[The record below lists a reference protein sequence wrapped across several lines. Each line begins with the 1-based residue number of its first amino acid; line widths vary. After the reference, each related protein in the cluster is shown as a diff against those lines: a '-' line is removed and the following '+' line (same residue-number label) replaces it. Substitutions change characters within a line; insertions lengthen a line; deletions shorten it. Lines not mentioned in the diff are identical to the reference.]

1 MLWWS
6 QAFSLFSFLLKSE
19 NTQFDQ
25 FVNVS
30 YFFSFLMKFHTFLTT
45 HNFEKSLCSRNFLTT
60 IFQTVPLFFQRRRFF
75 WRNCLIQYFYVQLS
89 LLPFP
94 FPYFFLPS
102 FLFISLTTKQDI
114 SFQIQLIKKKCFED
128 INKKILN
135 LVRMKCKIHV
145 LHHPIRDVTSAFYLK
160 LSTSYHN

>member
-19 NTQFDQ
+19 NTQFDR
-25 FVNVS
+25 FTNIS
-30 YFFSFLMKFHTFLTT
+30 YFFSFLIKFHTFLTT

-114 SFQIQLIKKKCFED
+114 SFQIQLIKKSVLR
-128 INKKILN
+128 ILIKR
-135 LVRMKCKIHV
+135 VWIW
-145 LHHPIRDVTSAFYLK
+145 
-160 LSTSYHN
+160 

>member
-1 MLWWS
+1 MRIHNLTD
-6 QAFSLFSFLLKSE
+6 LPI
-19 NTQFDQ
+19 
-25 FVNVS
+25 
-30 YFFSFLMKFHTFLTT
+30 FHTFFLFWWSFILFSKTT
-45 HNFEKSLCSRNFLTT
+45 HNFEKSLCSRNFLSA
-60 IFQTVPLFFQRRRFF
+60 ILQMVPLFFQRRHFF

-135 LVRMKCKIHV
+135 LVRMECKIHI
-145 LHHPIRDVTSAFYLK
+145 LHHSIRYVASAFYLK
-160 LSTSYHN
+160 LSMSYHN